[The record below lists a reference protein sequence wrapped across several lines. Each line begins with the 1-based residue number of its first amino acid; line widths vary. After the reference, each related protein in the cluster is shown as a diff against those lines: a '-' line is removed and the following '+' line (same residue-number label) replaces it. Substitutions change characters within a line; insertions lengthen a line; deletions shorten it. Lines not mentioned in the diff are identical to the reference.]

1 MILKLF
7 LTFFKIGMFS
17 FGGGY
22 AMLPLIQLN
31 VVNQNNWLS
40 HKEFIDIVA
49 ISQVTPGPIAINCA
63 TYVGYKLAGI
73 FGAISSTL
81 GVSMP
86 SVIIM
91 VILTKLVLK
100 LNNAKFFEAIFSNLR
115 PTVIGLILAA
125 AILVFSESVF
135 DIKTFIVF
143 LLSFVISI
151 KYKVD
156 PIILTILGG
165 ILGYIIFK

>member
-73 FGAISSTL
+73 FGAIFSTL

-91 VILTKLVLK
+91 IILTKLVLK

-125 AILVFSESVF
+125 AILVFNESVF

-143 LLSFVISI
+143 LLSFVVSL

-165 ILGYIIFK
+165 VLGYIIF

>member
-91 VILTKLVLK
+91 IILTKLVLK

-125 AILVFSESVF
+125 AILVFNESVF

-143 LLSFVISI
+143 LLSFVVSL

-156 PIILTILGG
+156 PIILTVLGG
-165 ILGYIIFK
+165 VLGYIIF

>member
-7 LTFFKIGMFS
+7 LAFFKIGMFS

-135 DIKTFIVF
+135 DVKTFIVF

>member
-91 VILTKLVLK
+91 IILTKLVLK

-125 AILVFSESVF
+125 AILVFNESVF

-143 LLSFVISI
+143 LLSFVVSL

-165 ILGYIIFK
+165 VLGYIIF

>member
-91 VILTKLVLK
+91 IFLTKLVLK
-100 LNNAKFFEAIFSNLR
+100 LNNAKFLKLFFQI
-115 PTVIGLILAA
+115 
-125 AILVFSESVF
+125 
-135 DIKTFIVF
+135 
-143 LLSFVISI
+143 
-151 KYKVD
+151 
-156 PIILTILGG
+156 
-165 ILGYIIFK
+165 

>member
-1 MILKLF
+1 MIFKLF

-73 FGAISSTL
+73 SGAIFSTL

-86 SVIIM
+86 SIIIM
-91 VILTKLVLK
+91 IILSKLVLK
-100 LNNAKFFEAIFSNLR
+100 LNNAKIFESIFSNLR

-125 AILVFSESVF
+125 AILVFNESII
-135 DIKTFIVF
+135 DIRTFIIFILTFAVS
-143 LLSFVISI
+143 L
-151 KYKVD
+151 KYNID
-156 PIILTILGG
+156 PIILTIIGG
-165 ILGYIIFK
+165 ILGYVIF

>member
-7 LTFFKIGMFS
+7 FTFFKIGMFS

-73 FGAISSTL
+73 SGALFSTL

-86 SVIIM
+86 SIIIM
-91 VILTKLVLK
+91 IILTKLVLK
-100 LNNAKFFEAIFSNLR
+100 VNKAKFFESIFSNLR

-125 AILVFSESVF
+125 AILIFNESVF
-135 DIKTFIVF
+135 DTRTFFIF
-143 LLSFVISI
+143 ILAFVVSL
-151 KYKVD
+151 KYKID
-156 PIILTILGG
+156 PIILTIIGG
-165 ILGYIIFK
+165 ILGYIIF

>member
-7 LTFFKIGMFS
+7 LAFFKIGMFS

-40 HKEFIDIVA
+40 HKEFIDIVS

-86 SVIIM
+86 SPIIM

-135 DIKTFIVF
+135 DVKTFIVF